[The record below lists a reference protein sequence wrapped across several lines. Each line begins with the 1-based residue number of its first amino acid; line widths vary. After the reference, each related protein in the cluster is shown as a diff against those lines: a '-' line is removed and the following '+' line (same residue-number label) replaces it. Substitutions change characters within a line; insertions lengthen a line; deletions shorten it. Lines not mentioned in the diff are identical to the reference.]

1 MPEFMVLVHE
11 SEAGGAALAPGEMRE
26 LLDRQAA
33 YEQKLRASAAYV
45 DGERFRPS
53 AEGRRV
59 SLGEGGPRVQAGP
72 FSEPTLAAYYVLRAS
87 GLDAALELAAE
98 YPAPPG
104 AEVEVRPVMKGRFE
118 PDKTSQN
125 GRLFAFA
132 VLGTA
137 PDERSWIDV
146 MDRIDESTDG
156 HFPEDQF
163 RGGVRLEA
171 PSRGRRIR
179 PSGGR
184 RAILD
189 GPFLEGKE
197 VIGGI
202 FFMRLA
208 SLPDALEWANA
219 SAFVEHGMLEI
230 RELWRS

>member
-1 MPEFMVLVHE
+1 MPEFMFLIHE
-11 SEAGGAALAPGEMRE
+11 SDTGGAALAPRE
-26 LLDRQAA
+26 LHALLEQQAA

-45 DGERFRPS
+45 DGERLRPS

-72 FSEPTLAAYYVLRAS
+72 FGEPALAAYYVVRTS

-98 YPAPPG
+98 CPAPPG
-104 AEVEVRPVMKGRFE
+104 AEVEVRPVMKGHFE

-132 VLGTA
+132 VLGSA
-137 PDERSWIDV
+137 PDERSWVDV
-146 MDRIDESTDG
+146 MDRIDESADG
-156 HFPEDQF
+156 RFPENQF

-179 PSGGR
+179 SSGGR
-184 RAILD
+184 RAIFD

-197 VIGGI
+197 VIGGM
-202 FFMRLA
+202 FFLRLA
-208 SLPDALEWANA
+208 SLPDALEWANE
-219 SAFVEHGMLEI
+219 SAFVEHGTLEI